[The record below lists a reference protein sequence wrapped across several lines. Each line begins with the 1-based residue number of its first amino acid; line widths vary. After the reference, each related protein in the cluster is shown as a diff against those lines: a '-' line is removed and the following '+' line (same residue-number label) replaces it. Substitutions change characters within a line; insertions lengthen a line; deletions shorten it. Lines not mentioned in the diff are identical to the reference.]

1 MEQRSSEPG
10 RVIAVHLRAV
20 RFSSTLP
27 APGQRVW
34 GENLL
39 YNFTGM
45 NGDGAFPYG
54 TIISDRSG
62 NIYGTTMA
70 GGRKGSGTVF
80 KVQH

>member
-1 MEQRSSEPG
+1 
-10 RVIAVHLRAV
+10 
-20 RFSSTLP
+20 
-27 APGQRVW
+27 
-34 GENLL
+34 
-39 YNFTGM
+39 M